1 MISCLCLLPANIV
14 SLRCTYMYVILY
26 VSLTTRRMPTIVHVF
41 CNRIST
47 TTSEGSI
54 TIFGASEREN
64 SVGEVVFRN
73 LLSAGFDGGIYP
85 INPKRD
91 TIQGQK
97 AYRCIG
103 DVDDAVDLAV
113 VITPAPTIPA
123 IVQECGEKG
132 VKMMIIISAGFR
144 EAGNEGR
151 KIEDEVVRIAKD
163 YRIRFIGP
171 NCLGLIRPREGINL
185 TFGNNNASPGNLA
198 LVSQSGAIC
207 TAILDWAEEV
217 SSLQFS
223 ARNSNWRP

>member
-1 MISCLCLLPANIV
+1 MS
-14 SLRCTYMYVILY
+14 
-26 VSLTTRRMPTIVHVF
+26 
-41 CNRIST
+41 
-47 TTSEGSI
+47 SI
-54 TIFGASEREN
+54 AIFGASERKN

-123 IVQECGEKG
+123 IAQECGEKG

-171 NCLGLIRPREGINL
+171 NCLGLIRQCQPGQPRLGV
-185 TFGNNNASPGNLA
+185 A
-198 LVSQSGAIC
+198 V
-207 TAILDWAEEV
+207 W
-217 SSLQFS
+217 
-223 ARNSNWRP
+223 SNMYCDFRLGRRGKFATIFCS

>member
-1 MISCLCLLPANIV
+1 
-14 SLRCTYMYVILY
+14 
-26 VSLTTRRMPTIVHVF
+26 MPTIVHVS
-41 CNRIST
+41 CTRIST
-47 TTSEGSI
+47 TASEGSI
-54 TIFGASEREN
+54 AIFGASEREN

-103 DVDDAVDLAV
+103 DVDDALDLAV
-113 VITPAPTIPA
+113 VITPASTIPA

-163 YRIRFIGP
+163 YGIRFIGP

>member
-14 SLRCTYMYVILY
+14 SLRCTYMHVILY

-41 CNRIST
+41 CARIST

-54 TIFGASEREN
+54 AIFGASEREN

-123 IVQECGEKG
+123 IVQKCGEKG

-163 YRIRFIGP
+163 YGIRFIGP
-171 NCLGLIRPREGINL
+171 NCLGLIRPSEGINL

-217 SSLQFS
+217 SSLQYS